1 MNKACLLLTA
11 GLMAAIFAAG
21 NAAKASDSDQGD
33 KSHPGW
39 KMVNAGE
46 GRKVP
51 VRTYENWSRAYAR
64 AQDRGDGVVLVD
76 AAASLLTLG
85 VLGADPYGYG
95 YGYPGYAYG
104 CVRTYWDPGMGY
116 VRVRAPC

>member
-21 NAAKASDSDQGD
+21 DAAAASDSDHGD
-33 KSHPGW
+33 ESHSGW

-64 AQDRGDGVVLVD
+64 AQGPAAIGVDLVD
-76 AAASLLTLG
+76 AAASRVTLG
-85 VLGADPYGYG
+85 VLGAEARTAMLTAILNTRTGASG
-95 YGYPGYAYG
+95 RTGTPG
-104 CVRTYWDPGMGY
+104 
-116 VRVRAPC
+116 